1 MNPANAVLSADPEVI
16 VFNLKQRY
24 TGVSATINAL
34 VPVQAQ
40 QWRLGFC
47 GTRMSNGIDGMT
59 LGQAIALSRKPPAG
73 GHFASGMCAATRK

>member
-1 MNPANAVLSADPEVI
+1 MSALHPLLSPDPEV
-16 VFNLKQRY
+16 VVLNLKQRY

-34 VPVQAQ
+34 VPLQAQ

-59 LGQAIALSRKPPAG
+59 LGQAIALSRKPPKGRA
-73 GHFASGMCAATRK
+73 FRI